1 MSQWLCVC
9 SLTVGAGRA
18 DSFQYIPQ
26 ARDMVNGTQ
35 DCHKCGDAGITMSPV
50 QSLQVGDV

>member
-9 SLTVGAGRA
+9 SLTVGAGLA